1 MLTSVAKIW
10 NPLIGHRIFEV
21 QSITG
26 IENAQPITRHVC

>member
-1 MLTSVAKIW
+1 MLTSVAKTW
-10 NPLIGHRIFEV
+10 KLLTGHRIFEV